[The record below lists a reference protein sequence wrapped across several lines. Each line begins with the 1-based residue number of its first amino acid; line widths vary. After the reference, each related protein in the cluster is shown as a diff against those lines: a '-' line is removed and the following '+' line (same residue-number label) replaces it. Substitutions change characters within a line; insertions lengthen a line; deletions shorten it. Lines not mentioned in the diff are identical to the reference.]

1 MIAMRRLG
9 TVLALV
15 AAALIAWGSPAFA
28 DQPGFSLSFSA
39 PGTFTIG
46 KAAKQLTAEVAT
58 DRGRRCQKVRW
69 NLTIR
74 AEGVSLDQIS
84 VKRVENDQEFAV
96 RAQLRED
103 SVRLSDT
110 QLDPGQL
117 CRDQTVSARWDIAL
131 TGPDDGTV
139 TFEARALDLVGRV
152 LSSAQTTSRVVSP
165 VAATRSPSPSAS
177 PSASPTPSPSSTF
190 TPEPDPA
197 DEAAEEPADAE
208 QTQAAALNP
217 ASGTPSVLGPGLI
230 VGAVLVF
237 LGVGLLLRL
246 RTRNRRAAAEEAVL
260 PTGFYTMPPRR

>member
-1 MIAMRRLG
+1 MRRLG
-9 TVLALV
+9 TVTALV
-15 AAALIAWGSPAFA
+15 AAALLAWGSPAFA
-28 DQPGFSLSFSA
+28 DQPGFSTSFGAA

-46 KAAKQLTAEVAT
+46 KAAKPLTAEVAT

-69 NLTIR
+69 SLTIR

-103 SVRLSDT
+103 SVRLSDA

-117 CRDQTVSARWDIAL
+117 CRDQTVSARWDVAFA
-131 TGPDDGTV
+131 GPDDGTV
-139 TFEARALDLVGRV
+139 TFEARAFDLVGRE
-152 LSSAQTTSRVVSP
+152 LSTAQTTSRVVSP
-165 VAATRSPSPSAS
+165 VAAPRSPSAS
-177 PSASPTPSPSSTF
+177 PSASASPSPSASSTF
-190 TPEPDPA
+190 EPEPDPA
-197 DEAAEEPADAE
+197 EEAADEPAGDDE
-208 QTQAAALNP
+208 TEAAAFNP

-237 LGVGLLLRL
+237 LGVGLLLRM
-246 RTRNRRAAAEEAVL
+246 RARNRRAAAEEAVL